1 MHIYIYITQ
10 SYASRFATDARKNAP
25 RCWRLRSTE
34 ECVDAGDDPGDS
46 VRESERFKCPVCAS
60 RLKLLPFIQF
70 VPLRVR

>member
-1 MHIYIYITQ
+1 MHIYITGIG
-10 SYASRFATDARKNAP
+10 YASRFATAARKNAP

-60 RLKLLPFIQF
+60 RLKDLPFIQF

>member
-1 MHIYIYITQ
+1 MHISNRQ
-10 SYASRFATDARKNAP
+10 GYASRFATDARKNAP

-46 VRESERFKCPVCAS
+46 PSERVPACEPES
-60 RLKLLPFIQF
+60 RLKLLPLIQL